1 MAEGLVMELR
11 LISCRCWARA
21 RSVIVVVR
29 SLLNVL
35 MDVEGEDSWAVE
47 FEGEVD
53 ACGVEWKL

>member
-1 MAEGLVMELR
+1 MMELR